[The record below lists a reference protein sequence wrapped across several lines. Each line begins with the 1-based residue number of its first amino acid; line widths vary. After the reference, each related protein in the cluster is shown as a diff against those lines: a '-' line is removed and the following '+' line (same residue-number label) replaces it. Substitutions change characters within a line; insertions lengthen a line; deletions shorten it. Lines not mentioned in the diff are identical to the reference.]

1 MFLVSRF
8 LIADS
13 NRQQTTNAQQP
24 SSRNQ
29 QLATS
34 MKILYI
40 AHRIPYP
47 PNKGDKIRSFNEIK
61 YLFQN
66 HEIHLACLAD
76 DPRDLKYENDLK
88 TFCKSTNVVLINPKI
103 AKLKSIFYLFSEKS
117 LSVPYFHSR
126 KLQRTIDHLLSTI
139 DFNVIFCFSSPMA
152 EYVFRSTVFSRQSI
166 VHSQKAEDY
175 QPSTNKPVTISR
187 KPSAN
192 NHRPSTINYALS
204 PMNHRPRTKL
214 IMDFVDVDSDKW
226 AQYSKYARF
235 PKSWIYALE
244 ALRLAAYERTVAEAF
259 DHSIFVTEAEVKI
272 FKNRNP
278 HIKNI
283 TAIPNGVDLD
293 YFSPTFSQE
302 QATRNQPPET
312 SNRPPETGNK
322 NPATSTQPPET
333 STHKPVIVFTGAMD
347 YYANIDGVVW
357 FAKEVLPLIKK
368 EIPEVQFYIV
378 GSNPTKEVVG
388 LSGNNG
394 VTVTR
399 YVPDAREYL
408 RKATVAVVPLRI
420 ARGIQNKILEAMAMG
435 IPVVA
440 TPQAFEGIEA
450 QQERDL
456 TLGENAEKIADGVI
470 KLMKEAPLR
479 KSLGDNARRVIEK
492 NYCWTKNLEK
502 LNGILTR

>member
-1 MFLVSRF
+1 LFLVSRF

-13 NRQQTTNAQQP
+13 
-24 SSRNQ
+24 NQ

-61 YLFQN
+61 YLSQR

-103 AKLKSIFYLFSEKS
+103 AKLKSIFYLFSEKP

-152 EYVFRSTVFSRQSI
+152 EYVFKSKLLVSGCLKLGKSLVKRS
-166 VHSQKAEDY
+166 
-175 QPSTNKPVTISR
+175 PVTR
-187 KPSAN
+187 N
-192 NHRPSTINYALS
+192 EQPSTINRQPATRIRQQATR
-204 PMNHRPRTKL
+204 NQKL

-226 AQYSKYARF
+226 TQYSKYAGF